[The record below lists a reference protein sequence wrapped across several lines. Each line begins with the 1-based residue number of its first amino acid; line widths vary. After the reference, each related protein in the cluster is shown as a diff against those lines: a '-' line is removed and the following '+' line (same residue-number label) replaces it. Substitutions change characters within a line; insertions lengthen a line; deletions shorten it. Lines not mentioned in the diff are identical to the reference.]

1 MEAEMKLRTAAITC
15 ATTVSIFSWALLGS
29 AGETA
34 HTPKEIIPYGK
45 IDPSLLPIAYSGS
58 EKFRYK
64 IAYTGGVKLGE
75 LELEIRR
82 VPGADEEFELYAL
95 VTTKDSVFNSI
106 YPVRDVHLTRVR
118 GEDRLPYF
126 YEVWQKEGYNY
137 EAYKKT
143 VYDQQDGVVSYQ
155 RNEEDPRE
163 FKVAIPTHNEFSS
176 FFSSRLMSFEEGESF
191 IVPTFA
197 DKKRMEVEVKTIS
210 KDRLRNTALGAVDTI
225 RVTPILKFRGLYD
238 KRGDTVIW
246 YTDDECRVPVK
257 ITSKLALG
265 SITSTLMSYDNPAC
279 SRYTQIAQLKK

>member
-1 MEAEMKLRTAAITC
+1 MKLRTAAITS
-15 ATTVSIFSWALLGS
+15 ATTLCILTGALLGS

-34 HTPKEIIPYGK
+34 PSSRQLIPYGK
-45 IDPSLLPIAYSGS
+45 IDPSLLPIAYSGT

-64 IAYTGGVKLGE
+64 VAYTGGVKLGE

-82 VPGADEEFELYAL
+82 VPGAEDEYELYAL

-118 GEDRLPYF
+118 GDERLPYF

-155 RNEEDPRE
+155 RNEENPRE

-176 FFSSRLMSFEEGESF
+176 FFSSRLMSFKEGHSF
-191 IVPTFA
+191 LVPTFA
-197 DKKRMEVEVKTIS
+197 DKKRMEVEVKTLS
-210 KDRLRNTALGAVDTI
+210 KDRLKKTALGSVDTI

-238 KRGDTVIW
+238 KRGDTTIW

-265 SITSTLMSYDNPAC
+265 SITSTLISYDNPAC
-279 SRYTQIAQLKK
+279 RRYTQVAQLKK

>member
-15 ATTVSIFSWALLGS
+15 ATTFCILTGALLGS
-29 AGETA
+29 AKETA
-34 HTPKEIIPYGK
+34 PSSRQLIPYGK
-45 IDPSLLPIAYSGS
+45 IDPSLLPIAYAGT

-75 LELEIRR
+75 MELEIRR
-82 VPGADEEFELYAL
+82 VPGAEDEFELYAL

-118 GEDRLPYF
+118 GDERLPYF

-143 VYDQQDGVVSYQ
+143 EYDQQGGVISYQ
-155 RNEEDPRE
+155 RNEENPRE

-176 FFSSRLMSFEEGESF
+176 FFSSRLMSFKEGHSF
-191 IVPTFA
+191 LVPTFA
-197 DKKRMEVEVKTIS
+197 DKKRVEVEVKTLS
-210 KDRLRNTALGAVDTI
+210 KDRLKKTALGSVDTI

-279 SRYTQIAQLKK
+279 QRYTQVAQLKK